1 MPGAPLLFPLLL
13 LLLLPPLLLLLTV
26 RLSGALGSNLPGSLP
41 RLQLLLLLLLVLRM
55 RSAVLGGAQ
64 PPTEAECAA
73 CTASTAAPTAADE
86 VSPSC

>member
-26 RLSGALGSNLPGSLP
+26 RLSGALGSDLPGSLP
-41 RLQLLLLLLLVLRM
+41 RLPLLLLLVLRM

>member
-26 RLSGALGSNLPGSLP
+26 RLSGALGSDLPGSLP
-41 RLQLLLLLLLVLRM
+41 RLPLLLLLLVLRM